1 MKCYNCNNV
10 LAPDK
15 DICPKCGADVKRYR
29 KIVYTSN
36 YYYNMGLFRAKSR
49 NMTGAIDALKIA
61 LQISKT
67 NVAARNLLGLIYYEI
82 GEAAMAVKE
91 WTISKSVQ
99 YRNNPAEEYL
109 ASLKNDKQV
118 LDETEHSIRKFNQAL
133 KNAQIGAIDL
143 AIVQLK
149 KVISVNSRM
158 IKAYQLLGLLYIHEK
173 KEDYAKEILNR
184 CLELDTGNVLARS
197 YLNELKETVST
208 NLSEAAVIKDLPIAS
223 MHLRDYGSYL
233 GSAVCILLGVVV
245 AFGIL
250 WYTVLP
256 AKQSEYEKQAMQN
269 NQDLQTQLQQVN
281 AEIGLKDQRIS
292 ELEESLANLEDVN
305 NELEDQQVQTEEKI
319 TKTEA
324 YELIEQATI
333 YTVREE
339 WYNLYE
345 LYPDIEKAAK
355 QMSDSK
361 YKEAY
366 VALKTLYNTKLSSL
380 LVEEGNKKISNG
392 SYVPAIANFA
402 AAIELDKNNAEAYY
416 GVAYGYEL
424 SSEPDS
430 NKTAKEYY
438 NMVISN
444 FGGSEWATKAQ
455 ERLRY
460 LQ

>member
-149 KVISVNSRM
+149 KVISVNPRM

-339 WYNLYE
+339 WYN
-345 LYPDIEKAAK
+345 
-355 QMSDSK
+355 
-361 YKEAY
+361 
-366 VALKTLYNTKLSSL
+366 
-380 LVEEGNKKISNG
+380 
-392 SYVPAIANFA
+392 
-402 AAIELDKNNAEAYY
+402 
-416 GVAYGYEL
+416 
-424 SSEPDS
+424 
-430 NKTAKEYY
+430 
-438 NMVISN
+438 
-444 FGGSEWATKAQ
+444 
-455 ERLRY
+455 
-460 LQ
+460 